1 MFQDSMMDKDNCMK
15 RGRDQLRIRL
25 KSKGCSDESAHDLF
39 KIPVEALYAEALREI
54 GEQEAYIEELQNEI
68 KSLKTE
74 NKCLRINVDTLSL
87 QGKSDSKAIKREELY
102 QQQNAR
108 NLALSRRN
116 KELVNCNS
124 ELITRIVK
132 LQSELKMLREQL
144 T

>member
-1 MFQDSMMDKDNCMK
+1 MDKDNCIK

-39 KIPVEALYAEALREI
+39 KIPVEALYAEALRET

-68 KSLKTE
+68 QSLKTE